1 MRVICTVVGIN
12 ELVASTLGAHR
23 SGLRQVLDWDIMM
36 TPTLGDTKNNPQYCD
51 AAIAGSRVH
60 VAYAMIGGHNDFD
73 SPDEALMKALNTYI
87 IDWYASG
94 QHSKIMQVHR
104 STTRLASSAILRPWA
119 CQPLLLRCRTMLCG
133 CNRTGISATPS
144 VPARR
149 VSLRRTTRCS

>member
-1 MRVICTVVGIN
+1 MRVIGTVVGIN

-73 SPDEALMKALNTYI
+73 GPDQALMKALDTYI
-87 IDWYASG
+87 IDWYSSG

-104 STTRLASSAILRPWA
+104 DPRNVGVFGNLAPWA
-119 CQPLLLRCRTMLCG
+119 CQNLLLCCRTMLCC
-133 CNRTGISATPS
+133 CNRTGTSATPS
-144 VPARR
+144 ARARR
-149 VSLRRTTRCS
+149 VSLRRTIRCS